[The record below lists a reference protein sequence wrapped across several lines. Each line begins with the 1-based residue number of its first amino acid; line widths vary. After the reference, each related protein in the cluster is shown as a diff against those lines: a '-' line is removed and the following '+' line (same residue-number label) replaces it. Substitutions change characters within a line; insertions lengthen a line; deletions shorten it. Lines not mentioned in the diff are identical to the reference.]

1 MARRPGDGAMRAAT
15 GGCVAYG
22 AGDIL
27 ESAARSRE
35 VPVVGRR
42 VKWTACAGEMA
53 GQLLRLPSASWGQP
67 DAPIAR
73 PIRKTWPS
81 GWRTCISRTPHGFVG
96 RRIGDLELL
105 SHAPLVHRVDVINP
119 DRYPRALVRSLVDSR
134 AAGLGVRAAAAA
146 AVTVTAEED
155 LAAVAARRVRSAAGS
170 SASRSNC
177 LNQPSLPN
185 HAKLA
190 STSLTLR
197 MGTTCSIAQR
207 SPGLAVARQPAARDQ
222 AAVFCRKGIP

>member
-119 DRYPRALVRSLVDSR
+119 DRYPRALVRSLIDSR

-155 LAAVAARRVRSAAGS
+155 LAAVAARRVRRRRG
-170 SASRSNC
+170 
-177 LNQPSLPN
+177 
-185 HAKLA
+185 
-190 STSLTLR
+190 
-197 MGTTCSIAQR
+197 II
-207 SPGLAVARQPAARDQ
+207 
-222 AAVFCRKGIP
+222 GIPLELLEPAEPAEPRKARLHVAYVEDGHDLLNCTAISWPRGASPACRTRSGRGVLS